1 MQSLASVLPLTESG
15 LHTMSKSSSA
25 GLAAVVVAILITNPT
40 VRKGTAK
47 LLRKAAKFLDEP
59 RPLPVA
65 PPPMWSPDDQ
75 LSDPLEQ
82 PEEKVSSRLSL
93 KDFQASH

>member
-1 MQSLASVLPLTESG
+1 
-15 LHTMSKSSSA
+15 MSKSNA
-25 GLAAVVVAILITNPT
+25 GLAAVVVALVLTNPT

-75 LSDPLEQ
+75 LPDPLELEQ